1 MDVASLANQTN
12 ALESATKQE
21 KAVENPKA
29 ILGKDD
35 FLKLLVAQLKYQDP
49 LNPLNNDEFVQE
61 NTMFSQLEQL
71 TNMNK
76 SIKNMSSSFAQT
88 DRGYAAM
95 YLGKY
100 ISTGSNDI
108 TVNGSSVEPVSFN
121 LTENADVKVSISNS
135 KGENVANID
144 LGLLDK
150 GPHQFKWDGKDNTGN
165 HVESGQYSIIL
176 FARNENGQYVQVD
189 KNAGKVV
196 SVQFSSNGT
205 MLVTDQNKKV
215 KLQDVKSVFE
225 GSA

>member
-12 ALESATKQE
+12 ALESTKTNE

-49 LNPLNNDEFVQE
+49 LNPLKNDEFVQE

-76 SIKNMSSSFAQT
+76 SINNMSSNFSQS
-88 DRGYAAM
+88 DKGCAAI

-108 TVNGSSVEPVSFN
+108 TVNGSSIEPVSFN

-135 KGENVANID
+135 KGENVANIN

-150 GPHQFKWDGKDNTGN
+150 GPHQFKWDGKDNKGN
-165 HVESGQYSIIL
+165 RVDSGQYSVIL
-176 FARNENGQYVQVD
+176 FARNENGQYVQVE

-196 SVQFSSNGT
+196 SVQFSKDGT
-205 MLVTDQNKKV
+205 TFVTDQNKKV

-225 GSA
+225 GSV

>member
-12 ALESATKQE
+12 ALESTKTNE

-49 LNPLNNDEFVQE
+49 LNPLKNDEFVQE

-76 SIKNMSSSFAQT
+76 SINNMSSNFSQS
-88 DRGYAAM
+88 DKGYAAI

-108 TVNGSSVEPVSFN
+108 TVNGSSIEPVSFN

-135 KGENVANID
+135 KGENVANIS

-150 GPHQFKWDGKDNTGN
+150 GPHQFKWDGKDNKGN
-165 HVESGQYSIIL
+165 RVDSGQYSVIL
-176 FARNENGQYVQVD
+176 FARNENGQYVQVE

-196 SVQFSSNGT
+196 SVQFSKDGT
-205 MLVTDQNKKV
+205 TFVTDQNKKV

-225 GSA
+225 GSV

>member
-12 ALESATKQE
+12 ALESTKTNE

-49 LNPLNNDEFVQE
+49 LNPLKNDEFVQE

-76 SIKNMSSSFAQT
+76 SINNMSSNFSQS
-88 DRGYAAM
+88 DKGYAAI

-108 TVNGSSVEPVSFN
+108 TVNGSSIEPVSFN

-135 KGENVANID
+135 KGENVANIN

-150 GPHQFKWDGKDNTGN
+150 GPHQFKWDGKDNKGN
-165 HVESGQYSIIL
+165 RVDSGQYSVIL
-176 FARNENGQYVQVD
+176 FARNENGQYVQVE

-196 SVQFSSNGT
+196 SVQFSKDGT
-205 MLVTDQNKKV
+205 TFVTDQNKKV

-225 GSA
+225 GSV